1 MQTARSLYEI
11 LQVDP
16 RAEPEVLE
24 AAFRRLARKYHPD
37 VSDTDDAAERM
48 KELNAAYEVLGDPAR
63 RAAYDGQLV
72 DPAAAGVA
80 EPDPEEEGPAAQ
92 TALGCRQHPDAVA
105 VATCGQCGAG
115 LCEQCFVR
123 FQPPSCLTCALAW
136 ARRPHRRLLLPT
148 LWFFIVLGVMVY
160 LLANSTSLVTRG
172 SP

>member
-1 MQTARSLYEI
+1 MQQRERSLYEI

-24 AAFRRLARKYHPD
+24 AAFRRLARKHHPD
-37 VSDTDDAAERM
+37 VSDSADSAERM
-48 KELNAAYEVLGDPAR
+48 KELNAAYEVLRDPLR
-63 RAAYDGQLV
+63 RATYDGLLV
-72 DPAAAGVA
+72 DPDGAAEAAAAVES
-80 EPDPEEEGPAAQ
+80 EPTRTLA
-92 TALGCRQHPDAVA
+92 CRQHEDAVA

-115 LCEQCFVR
+115 LCEHCFVR
-123 FQPPSCLTCALAW
+123 FQPPSCVSCALAW

-148 LWFFIVLGVMVY
+148 LWFFIVLGVMAY